1 MKSGEMVDGGCPG
14 FRQGTRLAVE
24 PRVQTTRNQEPV
36 VIPFSV
42 SKVRIEQSQP
52 GSSPCLSGRKLPVG
66 LGGCAHSRVSVQDVE
81 FHYISSY
88 RHHMFG
94 ARGRAPFKIA
104 LVQKHF

>member
-1 MKSGEMVDGGCPG
+1 MKTGEFLDRDCPDL
-14 FRQGTRLAVE
+14 RQETRLAAE
-24 PRVQTTRNQEPV
+24 PRVQAARKQEPV

-52 GSSPCLSGRKLPVG
+52 GNRPCLSRRKLPVG

-94 ARGRAPFKIA
+94 ARGRAPFKIH
-104 LVQKHF
+104 LV